1 MEVRHRKSARA
12 GRLRVPRSRAVFRV
26 SDLKQ
31 LQRDQVA
38 PTEAAS
44 SAIFATIGRDRAL
57 EELVDV
63 QIPCPDRATSPAAE
77 LPALFQ
83 V

>member
-1 MEVRHRKSARA
+1 M
-12 GRLRVPRSRAVFRV
+12 P
-26 SDLKQ
+26 
-31 LQRDQVA
+31 
-38 PTEAAS
+38 S
-44 SAIFATIGRDRAL
+44 SAIFAKIGRDRAL

-83 V
+83 VWSP

>member
-1 MEVRHRKSARA
+1 MGVQICLKKSSPEWLMLIFRW
-12 GRLRVPRSRAVFRV
+12 RSMA
-26 SDLKQ
+26 SDLIQ
-31 LQRDQVA
+31 FRRNQVPPA
-38 PTEAAS
+38 ERPS
-44 SAIFATIGRDRAL
+44 SSIFSKVGRDPAL

-63 QIPCPDRATSPAAE
+63 QIPDSDPVTSPAAE

>member
-1 MEVRHRKSARA
+1 M
-12 GRLRVPRSRAVFRV
+12 V
-26 SDLKQ
+26 SDLIQ
-31 LQRDQVA
+31 RRRDQV
-38 PTEAAS
+38 PRLAS
-44 SAIFATIGRDRAL
+44 TKRGILPQIGRDRAL